1 MEKQES
7 IRTKIRNDFSILK
20 WALKSAWEIDKK
32 TLMSWSFVGIL
43 GSLMPVFFVSI
54 TKKIVDIISI
64 SIQNQSGFSVIVLW
78 IGALTTFLFF
88 NALYEIFPEI
98 LSFTMHSIYSIGMQ
112 KRVGEWIKTLPI
124 RLFDDPDMTTKM
136 NMTMPTIRWLG
147 FFMQNLIRFL
157 SSVIGIIG
165 ILVLALNNSVILFV
179 VGLILTCIS
188 LPIGFYNAI
197 ASHRLWRDE
206 GNNKKISEYYYG
218 LVFDHTLARE
228 YRTLNLDKFI
238 RQKWNDIVRPMNLR
252 SINQEQKNEFR
263 WNLLALIN
271 MIFKFVAIFIGLN
284 MVSNGDLTLGGI
296 VLFVSV
302 FDQISNASTKMGR
315 QFMGAYRFLKDLGFQ
330 QDLLSLDFSHK
341 KTLKEKNCSEEVE
354 VKNAKYEEQ
363 VENFKAKE
371 QVEFELKNVS
381 YSYDNNKRQVLKNI
395 SMKINKGETV
405 ALVGNNGAGKSTL
418 IKLLLGFYAPTE
430 GAVYFEGKNYN
441 EVDFKKLVNKMGVTF
456 QDYAKFEFTL
466 RENIAFGDI
475 SKLGDD
481 EALLAACK
489 KGGVDKI
496 LNRMDGDLDA
506 YIGRWYKS
514 KGTNFSGGE
523 WQRIAT
529 SRAYLSEREILIMDE
544 PASALDPIAEMEQ
557 FNNIRSTLKDR
568 TAILISHRIGF
579 ARLADKI
586 AVLKDAELVEFGT
599 HDELM
604 SLKGT
609 YFDMF
614 ISQAEWYSKEEA
626 I

>member
-1 MEKQES
+1 MEKKES
-7 IRTKIRNDFSILK
+7 ILLKIRNDFSILK

-32 TLMSWSFVGIL
+32 TLMSWSFIGIL

-54 TKKIVDIISI
+54 TKKIVDIIST
-64 SIQNQSGFSVIVLW
+64 SMQNQSGFSVIVLW
-78 IGALTTFLFF
+78 IGALITFLFF

-112 KRVGEWIKTLPI
+112 KKVGEWIKTLPI

-147 FFMQNLIRFL
+147 FFMQNVIKFL

-165 ILVLALNNSVILFV
+165 ILVLALNNSFILFI
-179 VGLILTCIS
+179 VGLVLIGIS

-197 ASHRLWRDE
+197 ASHRLWRNDGE
-206 GNNKKISEYYYG
+206 NKKNSEYYYG

-263 WNLLALIN
+263 WNVLALIN
-271 MIFKFVAIFIGLN
+271 IIFKFVAIFIGLN
-284 MVSNGDLTLGGI
+284 MVSDGNLTLGGI

-330 QDLLSLDFSHK
+330 KDLLSLDFNNK
-341 KTLKEKNCSEEVE
+341 KTLKEKNFSEEV
-354 VKNAKYEEQ
+354 VAKNARDE
-363 VENFKAKE
+363 A

-381 YSYDNNKRQVLKNI
+381 YSYDNSQRQVLKNI

-430 GAVYFEGKNYN
+430 GVIYFEGKNYN

-475 SKLGDD
+475 SKLSDD

-529 SRAYLSEREILIMDE
+529 SRAYLSNREILIMDE

-586 AVLKDAELVEFGT
+586 AVLKDAELVEFGE

-609 YFDMF
+609 YYDMF
-614 ISQAEWYSKEEA
+614 TSQAEWYSKEEV

>member
-1 MEKQES
+1 MEKHKRKMLT
-7 IRTKIRNDFSILK
+7 ITKDLSILK
-20 WALKSAWEIDKK
+20 WALKCAWEIDKR
-32 TLMSWSFVGIL
+32 TLVYWSFVGIL
-43 GSLMPVFFVSI
+43 GSLMPVFFVSA

-64 SIQNQSGFSVIVLW
+64 SIQSQKGFSVIVLW
-78 IGALTTFLFF
+78 IGALITFLFF
-88 NALYEIFPEI
+88 YALYEIFPEI

-112 KRVGEWIKTLPI
+112 RKVGEWIKKLPI
-124 RLFDDPDMTTKM
+124 RLFDDPDMITRM

-147 FFMQNLIRFL
+147 FFMKGVISFL
-157 SSVIGIIG
+157 SSVIGTIG
-165 ILVLALNNSVILFV
+165 ILILALNNSVILFAI
-179 VGLILTCIS
+179 GIFLICIS
-188 LPIGFYNAI
+188 LPIGFYNAMS
-197 ASHRLWRDE
+197 AHRLWKDD
-206 GNNKKISEYYYG
+206 GNNQRMAEYYYG

-228 YRTLNLDKFI
+228 YRTLGLDKLI
-238 RQKWNDIVRPMNLR
+238 RQKWIDIVKPMNSRRMNLDSR
-252 SINQEQKNEFR
+252 NEFR
-263 WNLLALIN
+263 WNVLALIN
-271 MIFKFVAIFIGLN
+271 MIFKFAAIFIGLV
-284 MVSNGDLTLGGI
+284 MVSNGELSLGGI

-302 FDQISNASTKMGR
+302 FDQLSNVSTKMGR
-315 QFMGAYRFLKDLGFQ
+315 QFMSAYRFLQDLGFQ
-330 QDLLSLDFSHK
+330 KDLLSLDFSDNK
-341 KTLKEKNCSEEVE
+341 RLKESNYDEEAAAGNTKDE
-354 VKNAKYEEQ
+354 SL
-363 VENFKAKE
+363 
-371 QVEFELKNVS
+371 VEFELKNVS
-381 YSYDNNKRQVLKNI
+381 YSYDSSNKEVLKNI

-418 IKLLLGFYAPTE
+418 IKLLLGFYAPTDGE
-430 GAVYFEGKNYN
+430 VYFEGKNYN

-475 SKLGDD
+475 SKLSNDK
-481 EALLAACK
+481 ALLEACQ

-496 LNRMDGDLDA
+496 LNRMDGNLDS

-523 WQRIAT
+523 WQRIAA
-529 SRAYLSEREILIMDE
+529 SRSYLSNRDILIMDE

-586 AVLKDAELVEFGT
+586 AVLKDGELIEFGE

-604 SLKGT
+604 QLKGT
-609 YFDMF
+609 YYDMF
-614 ISQAEWYSKEEA
+614 ISQAEWYSKEEV